1 MKHVS
6 NKYVP
11 IECAR
16 IGACARIGVIFFRK
30 CPRARMFIVRDY
42 VSGRTADEC
51 REKGIHCWSVPMP
64 ISFGG
69 PTVYHAQHCILC
81 NAQGQRVNHTS
92 GKKSRKGA
100 TIEVGYSEG
109 CVRAHA
115 ARRARCIFRKVVK
128 LISIVRFWSHVTYL
142 PPTGGGAG
150 YWRVE
155 EEFSRLQLD
164 G

>member
-1 MKHVS
+1 MYLL
-6 NKYVP
+6 N
-11 IECAR
+11 AR
-16 IGACARIGVIFFRK
+16 GSAHARGSALFFFESVRAPACSSCVTTSRAAQRTNAVKREYTAGQFR
-30 CPRARMFIVRDY
+30 CQFR
-42 VSGRTADEC
+42 SG
-51 REKGIHCWSVPMP
+51 
-64 ISFGG
+64 FGG
-69 PTVYHAQHCILC
+69 PTVYHAQHEHCILC
-81 NAQGQRVNHTS
+81 NAQGRRVNHTS